1 MRKILFFGFLFFLG
15 EAQSQTSQTE
25 WKSHLAQ
32 TQNQIKSVL
41 VDFCPADIT
50 VDSFKIALIKG
61 TMLLPANAEKR
72 LLPIVKSLND
82 YGQEVI
88 KKFNLSVDEDDIESD
103 VYYYA
108 GVSPNNPVENNIPV
122 FAASGDAQREA
133 GGGVLDCI
141 VHALG
146 ADALILLGTSNTSTW
161 SWPVIKRTF
170 KSIAK
175 KMLGPIGVAIA
186 VVDFGLC
193 MADIL

>member
-1 MRKILFFGFLFFLG
+1 MRKVFVIVYLFVTTMLYGQTTQV
-15 EAQSQTSQTE
+15 EWKNQVSQAQSQIRTV
-25 WKSHLAQ
+25 LA
-32 TQNQIKSVL
+32 
-41 VDFCPADIT
+41 DYCPSDISI
-50 VDSFKIALIKG
+50 DSFKIALIKG
-61 TMLLPANAEKR
+61 TMIMPDGAGKR
-72 LLPIVKSLND
+72 LEPIVKSLNS

-88 KKFNLSVDEDDIESD
+88 KKYNLPVDADDVESD

-108 GVSPNNPVENNIPV
+108 GVSPNNPVENNEP
-122 FAASGDAQREA
+122 FLPGHENDLRTA

-161 SWPVIKRTF
+161 SWPVLKRTF

-175 KMLGPIGVAIA
+175 RMLGPIGVAIA
-186 VVDFGLC
+186 VIDFSLC